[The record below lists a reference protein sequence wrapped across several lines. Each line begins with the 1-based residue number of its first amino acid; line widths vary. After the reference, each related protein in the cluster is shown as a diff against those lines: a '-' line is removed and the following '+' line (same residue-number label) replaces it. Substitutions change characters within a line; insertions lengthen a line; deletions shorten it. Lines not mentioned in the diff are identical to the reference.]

1 MNMPD
6 VIPLSWKIGAAA
18 LLVAAVT
25 GWHMHAVSAA
35 HTAGVQQ
42 ESTRRDGVDAINS
55 ARAKDELAAMNEKV
69 LDATRQIIDTQARL
83 QKLQTENDHEKA
95 ISSQRQS
102 DLLAG
107 RERLRILTTAR
118 HPDQAGAPAST
129 AAATVD
135 QGTGALADIDPGVA
149 AGLDGIRERHNE
161 AVRRLV
167 ACVAA
172 YDAVKAAADSLDL
185 PTPVPDR

>member
-1 MNMPD
+1 MKLPD
-6 VIPLSWKIGAAA
+6 VIPLSWKIGAALA
-18 LLVAAVT
+18 LVGALY
-25 GWHMHAVSAA
+25 GWHAYSVSAA
-35 HTAGVQQ
+35 HAAGVKV
-42 ESTRRDGVDAINS
+42 EKDRRDGIDAINS
-55 ARAKDELAAMNEKV
+55 ARAKDELAVANGKV
-69 LDATRQIIDTQARL
+69 LVATQKLASTQADL

-118 HPDQAGAPAST
+118 NPAQAGPPAG
-129 AAATVD
+129 AGAATVD
-135 QGTGALADIDPGVA
+135 QGAGAYADIDPGVA

-161 AVRRLV
+161 AVRRLT

-172 YDAVKAAADSLDL
+172 YDAVKAAADSLG
-185 PTPVPDR
+185 P